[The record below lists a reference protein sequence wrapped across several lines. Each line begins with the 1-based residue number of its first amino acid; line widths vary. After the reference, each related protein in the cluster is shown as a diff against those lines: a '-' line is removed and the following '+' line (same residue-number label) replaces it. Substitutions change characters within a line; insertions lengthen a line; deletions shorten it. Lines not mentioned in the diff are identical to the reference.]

1 MITELKNADIY
12 GTSTE
17 HFNFW
22 LVQTNRIEHPK
33 KALLVNDKPA
43 SISDDGIC
51 QLFYAETSAF
61 KISEVKKIPIIFRII
76 SEKDSEL
83 DPSNYPVTKTI
94 VGYQDSETI
103 VEITIVGPYYEQ
115 SFDEEYPYEKY
126 RSLMREVVVS
136 DPRFEI
142 DTRDEDLT
150 KGAIEAMKDHGIT
163 LECDHDAVT
172 FTVNLNCL
180 TVGELASALDN
191 ITFELEEKVKQK
203 YHSSLNS
210 NQENP
215 SEIRAV

>member
-1 MITELKNADIY
+1 MLSYLTNPIVTRISSD
-12 GTSTE
+12 
-17 HFNFW
+17 HFDLFV
-22 LVQTNRIEHPK
+22 LPTNRIEHPQMSM
-33 KALLVNDKPA
+33 LVNNKPA

-51 QLFYAETSAF
+51 QLFYAETSEF
-61 KISEVKKIPIIFRII
+61 KMAEVKKIPIIFRII
-76 SEKDSEL
+76 SEIDSEL
-83 DPSNYPVTKTI
+83 DPSYYPFIKTI

-103 VEITIVGPYYEQ
+103 VEITAVGPYDGE
-115 SFDEEYPYEKY
+115 SFDEEYPFEKY

-142 DTRDEDLT
+142 VTREEDLT
-150 KGAIEAMKDHGIT
+150 KGAIEAMKAQGIT

-203 YHSSLNS
+203 YHSSPNS
-210 NQENP
+210 N
-215 SEIRAV
+215 